1 MLVIAT
7 RTSEGR
13 VRGGTSPVEMI
24 GVNTGADE
32 RRLEKRSILV
42 MVFFSRRE
50 QVVVRVRPLSN
61 AEKDQRN
68 FQCVFQLDKR
78 RLLLVDPEKY
88 ESNILRQNRQHERQF
103 LFDAAFGPNSSQ
115 VDIHTATTSPLVDSI
130 VAGYNATVFAYGATG
145 SGKTFTMIGT
155 KERPGLMSLLT
166 QNLYQ
171 KIDVEEYQLQLSY
184 LEIYNE
190 VIKDLL
196 SPTGAML
203 DLMEDDKGNIR
214 VPGLSAV
221 QAPNLARVHYLHNGL
236 PHHSGVEVTM
246 GVELRCT
253 TEAGRRPVVKAK
265 LAVAGLLSLGRSLF
279 ATPAYSL
286 PQYPAHWALPSQT
299 SDGMATDA
307 NLHALL
313 GAAERIK
320 FHVIALQETKCRR
333 SDVRQMND
341 GTLVIRGEKVP
352 SRNVGGVGFVVHPSV
367 VHLVDSHEI
376 LSPRLAILR
385 LRPLRQKSISIINC
399 YSPTSA
405 ADESVLDAFYE
416 ELQIRCRRV
425 QRKTRKGHR
434 KGIHNWKIWTRGPE

>member
-1 MLVIAT
+1 MS
-7 RTSEGR
+7 TSKL
-13 VRGGTSPVEMI
+13 T
-24 GVNTGADE
+24 
-32 RRLEKRSILV
+32 
-42 MVFFSRRE
+42 
-50 QVVVRVRPLSN
+50 VVVRVRPLSN

-221 QAPNLARVHYLHNGL
+221 HYLHNGL

-253 TEAGRRPVVKAK
+253 TEVRPPAGSPKLRSSTHPTFRLLGIGSLAKSKPLLRFTTFLAKCRKVAQDVIDSGPRRHTHDSPWR
-265 LAVAGLLSLGRSLF
+265 LGTYNARTVS
-279 ATPAYSL
+279 
-286 PQYPAHWALPSQT
+286 
-299 SDGMATDA
+299 TDA